1 MKPCVLTS
9 TVRTYGL
16 IKGISVVV
24 CYFYLNPFKMK
35 PEPYWWTAQICC
47 MLLLFN
53 PIYKWNRME
62 RNFVPIDSGYLQI
75 GKVCESRML
84 PSVARLSFNIWP
96 FGTLKISPTVS
107 QICQST
113 RLSILPNDK
122 YTVNF
127 LPKTCKL
134 LPKWWNFAKF
144 GHTDATLKGCFL
156 IAFKNRQ
163 TLSTNIRSS
172 FDRTFVVSLKVI
184 CGRPKTNLASEL
196 LWSFSIK
203 LGW

>member
-53 PIYKWNRME
+53 PIHNWNRMV
-62 RNFVPIDSGYLQI
+62 RNFVTIDSGYLQI
-75 GKVCESRML
+75 GKVCESR
-84 PSVARLSFNIWP
+84 V
-96 FGTLKISPTVS
+96 
-107 QICQST
+107 
-113 RLSILPNDK
+113 LPNDK

>member
-9 TVRTYGL
+9 TVWTHGL
-16 IKGISVVV
+16 IKWISVVV

-53 PIYKWNRME
+53 PIHNWSRME
-62 RNFVPIDSGYLQI
+62 RNFVTIDSGYLQI
-75 GKVCESRML
+75 GKVCESRVL

-113 RLSILPNDK
+113 TNDK
-122 YTVNF
+122 YTVKF

-144 GHTDATLKGCFL
+144 GHTDATLKGCCL

-203 LGW
+203 MGR